1 MFFALKLQKE
11 IFITQSIMFL
21 RIFTQI
27 QRHNFFKENKIQKFV
42 ENDEDR
48 INKKE
53 FLSMSEKG
61 FGPLSYYGVFTLC
74 II

>member
-21 RIFTQI
+21 FIFTQI

-61 FGPLSYYGVFTLC
+61 FGTLSITMGYLLYV
-74 II
+74 

>member
-21 RIFTQI
+21 CIFTQI

-53 FLSMSEKG
+53 FLSISEIG